1 MIINYIITRI
11 SRTRSKGTRT
21 NLEIASLKEVIKS
34 LAMHRA
40 AFISFGRNSLVTAEG
55 EVFFPRFKSG
65 TTVFPGSRVKSVRR
79 RRENIK
85 KRCGTTVGIRSE
97 TAVGIFQLFS
107 SGRRT
112 CRDLGRG
119 VETFSAKS
127 SIGKKGKQ
135 EGGGEKVTR
144 GNYPRSHSW
153 TGGGGGRR
161 SFHPRESR
169 LVRTFNYPLLKKRSV
184 KGRKEERAKWRE
196 REQEGRVKWN
206 VKA

>member
-1 MIINYIITRI
+1 M
-11 SRTRSKGTRT
+11 
-21 NLEIASLKEVIKS
+21 KS
-34 LAMHRA
+34 
-40 AFISFGRNSLVTAEG
+40 I
-55 EVFFPRFKSG
+55 
-65 TTVFPGSRVKSVRR
+65 RR

-85 KRCGTTVGIRSE
+85 ERCGTTVGIRSE

-112 CRDLGRG
+112 CRDLGRR

-135 EGGGEKVTR
+135 EGGREKVTSYR
-144 GNYPRSHSW
+144 HYPRRHSS
-153 TGGGGGRR
+153 TRGGG
-161 SFHPRESR
+161 SADPSTPVESW

-184 KGRKEERAKWRE
+184 KGRKEERNNGGRKRRKGE
-196 REQEGRVKWN
+196 RVKWN

>member
-85 KRCGTTVGIRSE
+85 ERCGTTVGIRSE

-144 GNYPRSHSW
+144 GNYPRKV
-153 TGGGGGRR
+153 T
-161 SFHPRESR
+161 
-169 LVRTFNYPLLKKRSV
+169 
-184 KGRKEERAKWRE
+184 RE
-196 REQEGRVKWN
+196 REEEGEGDPSTPVNRGWFELLITRYLRNDPWKEGRKKERN
-206 VKA
+206 GGKESKRGE

>member
-85 KRCGTTVGIRSE
+85 ERCGTTVGIRSE

-107 SGRRT
+107 SEPVATSGAGWKLSRQKARSVKKGNKRVAEKKSREATILGKSLVNGRR
-112 CRDLGRG
+112 RG
-119 VETFSAKS
+119 KA
-127 SIGKKGKQ
+127 ILP
-135 EGGGEKVTR
+135 
-144 GNYPRSHSW
+144 N
-153 TGGGGGRR
+153 
-161 SFHPRESR
+161 PRESR

>member
-85 KRCGTTVGIRSE
+85 ERCGTTVGIRSE

-107 SGRRT
+107 SEPVATSGAGWK
-112 CRDLGRG
+112 L
-119 VETFSAKS
+119 
-127 SIGKKGKQ
+127 
-135 EGGGEKVTR
+135 
-144 GNYPRSHSW
+144 
-153 TGGGGGRR
+153 
-161 SFHPRESR
+161 SR
-169 LVRTFNYPLLKKRSV
+169 QKARSV
-184 KGRKEERAKWRE
+184 KKGNKRVAEKKSREATILGVTRE
-196 REQEGRVKWN
+196 REEEGEGDPSTPVNRGWLELLITRYLRN
-206 VKA
+206 DP

>member
-1 MIINYIITRI
+1 MIINHIITRI
-11 SRTRSKGTRT
+11 SCTRSKGTRT

-85 KRCGTTVGIRSE
+85 ERCGTTVGIRSE

-107 SGRRT
+107 SEPVATSGAGWK
-112 CRDLGRG
+112 L
-119 VETFSAKS
+119 
-127 SIGKKGKQ
+127 
-135 EGGGEKVTR
+135 
-144 GNYPRSHSW
+144 
-153 TGGGGGRR
+153 
-161 SFHPRESR
+161 SR
-169 LVRTFNYPLLKKRSV
+169 QKARSV
-184 KGRKEERAKWRE
+184 KKGNKRVAEKKSREATILGKSLVNGRRR
-196 REQEGRVKWN
+196 G
-206 VKA
+206 KAILPPP